1 MTQMPQEKN
10 TQGRPGRKIALMLVL
25 IALGLTIFV
34 IWRLDT
40 APRTDDAYA
49 YADTINVAPEVSGRI
64 VELAVEDNQRVKKGD
79 VLFRIDPRPFQARL
93 TKSQASLIELEREI
107 ELKQRSVNSQKLGA
121 AAATASIERARAAAE
136 QAGDTLGRLEPLLG
150 TKYVSAEQV
159 DQART
164 AKRSADAQLNT
175 AMLDAQ
181 RAAAGVSGVDAL
193 VSKRDVLQAEIE
205 LARLNL
211 EYATVRA
218 PFDGVVNE
226 HFIQPGEHVDA
237 GEQALE
243 LVNPD
248 QPDIRLRAPIAWA
261 RQLATQARLRVEGEQ
276 LSSHAIYYQ
285 RAASADP
292 KSRLI
297 ELRLKPEAGT
307 FIIGSPVRVA
317 LPMGEQH
324 TMLLPRDALVL
335 GTEGSVVYQVEQRGE
350 ALTVNRVPVTVLF
363 GDSREVAVSG
373 ALKQGDKV
381 VVRGAGSLQDGDK
394 VELFRG

>member
-1 MTQMPQEKN
+1 MTQGFTRMVVGALLLAGGLPALAQSKMVTLAEVA
-10 TQGRPGRKIALMLVL
+10 QGEAGANIWVSGTVASRQQAALS
-25 IALGLTIFV
+25 A
-34 IWRLDT
+34 
-40 APRTDDAYA
+40 
-49 YADTINVAPEVSGRI
+49 EVSGR
-64 VELAVEDNQRVKKGD
+64 VEWIAEFGSRVKAGD
-79 VLFRIDPRPFQARL
+79 ELLRLDSATLRLSLEQAR
-93 TKSQASLIELEREI
+93 
-107 ELKQRSVNSQKLGA
+107 
-121 AAATASIERARAAAE
+121 AE
-136 QAGDTLGRLEPLLG
+136 QAREGSNLRYARAEFQRLDRLHQQKSASQSQYDKARYDVEQAEL
-150 TKYVSAEQV
+150 AEQ
-159 DQART
+159 
-164 AKRSADAQLNT
+164 
-175 AMLDAQ
+175 
-181 RAAAGVSGVDAL
+181 
-193 VSKRDVLQAEIE
+193 
-205 LARLNL
+205 LARVQ
-211 EYATVRA
+211 VRQIEEQLRRSRIFA

-248 QPDIRLRAPIAWA
+248 QPDIRLSAPIAWA
-261 RQLATQARLRVEGEQ
+261 RQLATQTRLRVEGEQ

-285 RAASADP
+285 RAVSADP

-373 ALKQGDKV
+373 DLKQGDKV

>member
-1 MTQMPQEKN
+1 MTQGFTRIVVGALLLAGGLPAFAQSKMVTLAEVA
-10 TQGRPGRKIALMLVL
+10 QGEAGASIWVSGTVASRQQAALS
-25 IALGLTIFV
+25 A
-34 IWRLDT
+34 
-40 APRTDDAYA
+40 
-49 YADTINVAPEVSGRI
+49 EVSGR
-64 VELAVEDNQRVKKGD
+64 VEWIAEFGSRVKAGD
-79 VLFRIDPRPFQARL
+79 ELLRLDSATLRLSLEQAR
-93 TKSQASLIELEREI
+93 
-107 ELKQRSVNSQKLGA
+107 
-121 AAATASIERARAAAE
+121 AE
-136 QAGDTLGRLEPLLG
+136 QAREGSNLRYARAEFQRLDRLHQQKSASQSQYDKARYDVEQAEL
-150 TKYVSAEQV
+150 AEQ
-159 DQART
+159 
-164 AKRSADAQLNT
+164 
-175 AMLDAQ
+175 
-181 RAAAGVSGVDAL
+181 
-193 VSKRDVLQAEIE
+193 
-205 LARLNL
+205 LARGRQIEEQL
-211 EYATVRA
+211 RRSRIFA

-248 QPDIRLRAPIAWA
+248 QPDIRLSAPIAWA
-261 RQLATQARLRVEGEQ
+261 RQLATQTRLRVEGEQ

>member
-1 MTQMPQEKN
+1 MTQGFTRMVVGALLLAGGLPALAQSKMVTLAEVA
-10 TQGRPGRKIALMLVL
+10 QGEAGANIWVSGTVASRQQAALS
-25 IALGLTIFV
+25 A
-34 IWRLDT
+34 
-40 APRTDDAYA
+40 
-49 YADTINVAPEVSGRI
+49 EVSGR
-64 VELAVEDNQRVKKGD
+64 VEWIAEFGSRVKAGD
-79 VLFRIDPRPFQARL
+79 ELLRLDSATLRLSLEQAR
-93 TKSQASLIELEREI
+93 
-107 ELKQRSVNSQKLGA
+107 
-121 AAATASIERARAAAE
+121 AE
-136 QAGDTLGRLEPLLG
+136 QAREGSNLRYARAEFQRLDRLHQQKSASQSQYDKARYDVEQAEL
-150 TKYVSAEQV
+150 AEQ
-159 DQART
+159 
-164 AKRSADAQLNT
+164 
-175 AMLDAQ
+175 
-181 RAAAGVSGVDAL
+181 
-193 VSKRDVLQAEIE
+193 
-205 LARLNL
+205 LARVQ
-211 EYATVRA
+211 VRQIEEQLRRSRIFA

-248 QPDIRLRAPIAWA
+248 QPDIRLSAPIAWA
-261 RQLATQARLRVEGEQ
+261 RQLATQTRLRVEGEQ

-373 ALKQGDKV
+373 DLKQGDKV

>member
-1 MTQMPQEKN
+1 MTQGFTRIVVGALLLAGGLPALAQSKMVTLAEVA
-10 TQGRPGRKIALMLVL
+10 QGEAGANIWVSGTVASRQQAALS
-25 IALGLTIFV
+25 A
-34 IWRLDT
+34 
-40 APRTDDAYA
+40 
-49 YADTINVAPEVSGRI
+49 EVSGR
-64 VELAVEDNQRVKKGD
+64 VEWIAEFGSRVKTGD
-79 VLFRIDPRPFQARL
+79 ELLRLDSATLRLSLEQAR
-93 TKSQASLIELEREI
+93 
-107 ELKQRSVNSQKLGA
+107 
-121 AAATASIERARAAAE
+121 AE
-136 QAGDTLGRLEPLLG
+136 QAREGSNLRYARAEFQRLDRLHQQKSASQSQYDKARYDVEQAEL
-150 TKYVSAEQV
+150 AEQ
-159 DQART
+159 
-164 AKRSADAQLNT
+164 
-175 AMLDAQ
+175 
-181 RAAAGVSGVDAL
+181 
-193 VSKRDVLQAEIE
+193 
-205 LARLNL
+205 LARVQ
-211 EYATVRA
+211 VRQIEEQLRRSRIFA

-248 QPDIRLRAPIAWA
+248 QPDIRLSAPIAWA
-261 RQLATQARLRVEGEQ
+261 RQLATQTRLRVEGEQ

-285 RAASADP
+285 RAVSADP

>member
-1 MTQMPQEKN
+1 MTQGFTRIVVGALLLAGGLPAFAQSKMVTLAEVA
-10 TQGRPGRKIALMLVL
+10 QGGAGASIWVSGTVASRQQAALS
-25 IALGLTIFV
+25 A
-34 IWRLDT
+34 
-40 APRTDDAYA
+40 
-49 YADTINVAPEVSGRI
+49 EVSGR
-64 VELAVEDNQRVKKGD
+64 VEWIAEFGSRVKAGD
-79 VLFRIDPRPFQARL
+79 ELLRL
-93 TKSQASLIELEREI
+93 DSATLRLSLEQTR
-107 ELKQRSVNSQKLGA
+107 
-121 AAATASIERARAAAE
+121 AE
-136 QAGDTLGRLEPLLG
+136 QAREGSNLRYARAEFQRLDRLHQQ
-150 TKYVSAEQV
+150 KSASQSQY
-159 DQART
+159 DKARY
-164 AKRSADAQLNT
+164 
-175 AMLDAQ
+175 
-181 RAAAGVSGVDAL
+181 
-193 VSKRDVLQAEIE
+193 DVEQAEL
-205 LARLNL
+205 LARVQ
-211 EYATVRA
+211 VRQIEEQLRRSRIFA

-317 LPMGEQH
+317 LPMGVQH

-373 ALKQGDKV
+373 TLKQGDKV

>member
-1 MTQMPQEKN
+1 MTQGFTRMVVGALLLAGGLPALAQSKMVSLAEVA
-10 TQGRPGRKIALMLVL
+10 QGEAGASIWVSGTVASRQQAALS
-25 IALGLTIFV
+25 A
-34 IWRLDT
+34 
-40 APRTDDAYA
+40 
-49 YADTINVAPEVSGRI
+49 EVSGR
-64 VELAVEDNQRVKKGD
+64 VEWIAEFGSRVKAGD
-79 VLFRIDPRPFQARL
+79 ELLRLDSATLRLSLEQAR
-93 TKSQASLIELEREI
+93 
-107 ELKQRSVNSQKLGA
+107 
-121 AAATASIERARAAAE
+121 AE
-136 QAGDTLGRLEPLLG
+136 QAREGSNLRYARAEFQRLDRLHQQKSASQSQYDKARYDVEQAEL
-150 TKYVSAEQV
+150 AEQ
-159 DQART
+159 
-164 AKRSADAQLNT
+164 
-175 AMLDAQ
+175 
-181 RAAAGVSGVDAL
+181 
-193 VSKRDVLQAEIE
+193 
-205 LARLNL
+205 LARVQ
-211 EYATVRA
+211 VRQIEEQLRRSRIFA

-248 QPDIRLRAPIAWA
+248 QPDIRLSAPIAWA
-261 RQLATQARLRVEGEQ
+261 RQLATQTRLRVEGEQ

-285 RAASADP
+285 RAVSADP

-363 GDSREVAVSG
+363 GDNQQVAVSG
-373 ALKQGDKV
+373 ALKQGDRV
-381 VVRGAGSLQDGDK
+381 VVRGAGSLQDGDTIA
-394 VELFRG
+394 LFKG

>member
-1 MTQMPQEKN
+1 MTQGFTRIVVGALLLAGGLPAFAQSKMVTLAEVA
-10 TQGRPGRKIALMLVL
+10 QGEAGASIWVSGTVASRQQAALS
-25 IALGLTIFV
+25 A
-34 IWRLDT
+34 
-40 APRTDDAYA
+40 
-49 YADTINVAPEVSGRI
+49 EVSGR
-64 VELAVEDNQRVKKGD
+64 VEWIAEFGSRVKTGD
-79 VLFRIDPRPFQARL
+79 ELLRLDSATLRLSLEQAR
-93 TKSQASLIELEREI
+93 
-107 ELKQRSVNSQKLGA
+107 
-121 AAATASIERARAAAE
+121 AE
-136 QAGDTLGRLEPLLG
+136 QAREGSNLRYARAEFQRLDRLHQQKSASQSQYDKARYDVEQAEL
-150 TKYVSAEQV
+150 AEQ
-159 DQART
+159 
-164 AKRSADAQLNT
+164 
-175 AMLDAQ
+175 
-181 RAAAGVSGVDAL
+181 
-193 VSKRDVLQAEIE
+193 
-205 LARLNL
+205 LARVQ
-211 EYATVRA
+211 VRQIEEQLRRSRIFA

-248 QPDIRLRAPIAWA
+248 QPDIRLRAPIVWA
-261 RQLATQARLRVEGEQ
+261 SQLEDQTRLRVEGEQ

-297 ELRLKPEAGT
+297 ELRLKPEVGT